1 GRNGRI
7 GRLRLQKRRGTA
19 RVPAAPRT
27 GVRGAVRR
35 PRRRHWRWQSAVEAE
50 PVAGRRRD
58 RRRSGRMRC
67 GREGVPGE
75 ARPARPG
82 RVRRRRVVVR
92 GETRGEGRGTRRV
105 RDGATPLASA
115 RPAQGVVEGRITIVQ
130 DDRIRLLDETGR
142 GYLFVVK
149 KRRASLAEL
158 ERWRDA

>member
-1 GRNGRI
+1 
-7 GRLRLQKRRGTA
+7 
-19 RVPAAPRT
+19 
-27 GVRGAVRR
+27 
-35 PRRRHWRWQSAVEAE
+35 
-50 PVAGRRRD
+50 
-58 RRRSGRMRC
+58 MRC

-75 ARPARPG
+75 ERPASPG

-158 ERWRDA
+158 ERWRDAGAVVRVRYVGQPDAGALAIGLEAVRAPSPGGDG